1 MQSKNLL
8 PFSASI
14 KNHYN
19 GTKSRRRR
27 RLVVS
32 QSVYTKVGRRH
43 SAASLALSSG
53 FFLIIQQYTT
63 YRERSR
69 SLYSCLHHSW
79 QKKSFNNKNALA
91 SIIMVTGY
99 YYTSLS
105 NSILLLLLCTLM
117 HAIAYH
123 CKWKRMLN
131 NIFLMEMNQ
140 LLYIHTH
147 ARHIPEKFYT
157 YFIFKTSL
165 SNIEPCYQF

>member
-1 MQSKNLL
+1 
-8 PFSASI
+8 
-14 KNHYN
+14 
-19 GTKSRRRR
+19 
-27 RLVVS
+27 
-32 QSVYTKVGRRH
+32 
-43 SAASLALSSG
+43 
-53 FFLIIQQYTT
+53 
-63 YRERSR
+63 
-69 SLYSCLHHSW
+69 
-79 QKKSFNNKNALA
+79 
-91 SIIMVTGY
+91 MVTGY

-117 HAIAYH
+117 HAMAYH
-123 CKWKRMLN
+123 CKCKRMLN

>member
-53 FFLIIQQYTT
+53 FFSHYTT
-63 YRERSR
+63 VP
-69 SLYSCLHHSW
+69 
-79 QKKSFNNKNALA
+79 N
-91 SIIMVTGY
+91 M
-99 YYTSLS
+99 
-105 NSILLLLLCTLM
+105 
-117 HAIAYH
+117 
-123 CKWKRMLN
+123 
-131 NIFLMEMNQ
+131 
-140 LLYIHTH
+140 
-147 ARHIPEKFYT
+147 
-157 YFIFKTSL
+157 
-165 SNIEPCYQF
+165 